1 MERIAIV
8 TDSTADLPLAL
19 VQELN
24 IAVVP
29 LEVHFGPEIYKDWVE
44 LTPQAFFEKLATSR
58 VLPRT
63 SQPSPADFERVYR
76 KLLEEYS
83 TVISIH
89 LSSQLSGTYQSAV
102 LAQAA
107 IPGADIVVV
116 DSKAASMGVGLVVL
130 EAAQMVRQGLGRAA
144 VLQRVQEVIGKL
156 HTILTVD
163 TLDYL
168 HRNGRIGR
176 AQHLVGTLLNVKPI
190 LQVDRDGFV
199 APLDRVRGRQQVIPR
214 MVELAKERVGP
225 GAAVKM
231 AVVHAN
237 VPERAEELARAAGSV
252 FDVKALYVTELGPV
266 IGSHVGPGTLGLVL
280 FAV

>member
-8 TDSTADLPLAL
+8 TDSTADLPPAL

-63 SQPSPADFERVYR
+63 SQPSPVDFERVYR
-76 KLLEEYS
+76 RLLEEYS
-83 TVISIH
+83 TIISIH

-102 LAQAA
+102 LAQTAL
-107 IPGADIVVV
+107 PGADILVV

-130 EAAQMVRQGLGRAA
+130 EAALMVRQGLGRAA
-144 VLQRVQEVIGKL
+144 VWQRVQEVIGKL

-225 GAAVKM
+225 GTAVKM

-237 VPERAEELARAAGSV
+237 APERAEELARAAGSV
-252 FDVKALYVTELGPV
+252 FEVKSLYVTELGPV
-266 IGSHVGPGTLGLVL
+266 IGAHVGPGTLGLVL

>member
-8 TDSTADLPLAL
+8 TDSTADLPPAL

-76 KLLEEYS
+76 RLLEEYS
-83 TVISIH
+83 TIISIH

-107 IPGADIVVV
+107 LPGADIVVV

-156 HTILTVD
+156 HTVLTVD

-225 GAAVKM
+225 GTAVKM

-237 VPERAEELARAAGSV
+237 APERAEELARAAGSV
-252 FDVKALYVTELGPV
+252 FEVKSLYVTELGPV
-266 IGSHVGPGTLGLVL
+266 IGAHVGPGTLGLVL